1 MRTEREWRES
11 LGAYVLGQVGA
22 AERAAVDAHLEGC
35 PDCRAELESLA
46 PVAEMMPLANPNLFT
61 AAPLPP
67 PELRDRVTAA
77 IERERRSARRR
88 RRRRVGLV
96 FGGVAAAA
104 ATAALTIG
112 FLLPAGP
119 GTGAPERISF
129 AQLPS
134 GAKITATL
142 QPRAYGTE
150 IEMYVK
156 GIPDGTL
163 CRVALRGAHG
173 VRASAGTF
181 RYRRGEAQEA
191 TLSAALALADARA
204 IVVHVGGQVFV
215 APLAAH
221 GGSA

>member
-11 LGAYVLGQVGA
+11 LGAYVLGQLSA
-22 AERAAVDAHLEGC
+22 EERAAVGAHLEGC
-35 PDCRAELESLA
+35 PGCRAERESLA
-46 PVAEMMPLANPNLFT
+46 PVAEMMPLADPDLFA

-77 IERERRSARRR
+77 IERERRSATRR

-96 FGGVAAAA
+96 FGSAAAA
-104 ATAALTIG
+104 ATTAALTVA
-112 FLLPAGP
+112 LLLSAGP
-119 GTGAPERISF
+119 GTRAPERISF

-150 IEMYVK
+150 IQMYVK

-163 CRVALRGAHG
+163 CRVALRGDHG
-173 VRASAGTF
+173 VQASAGTF
-181 RYRRGEAQEA
+181 RYRRGDEQEA
-191 TLSAALALADARA
+191 TLSAGLALAGARA
-204 IVVHVGGQVFV
+204 IVVHAGSQVFV

-221 GGSA
+221 SAHR